1 MKESKLIE
9 MQKQLETLGA
19 AVTRLVNEV
28 TNLKDLSVGTLEL
41 VKRLP
46 DYEKALW
53 HRRVWR
59 PDEASPQ
66 EPRPSEPSGCD
77 APSARSFPQR
87 ARW

>member
-46 DYEKALW
+46 DYEKAL
-53 HRRVWR
+53 
-59 PDEASPQ
+59 EIL
-66 EPRPSEPSGCD
+66 GK
-77 APSARSFPQR
+77 
-87 ARW
+87 